1 MELTN
6 KNVKTTSRYSSYFE
20 DETDVKLKS
29 KIPYFNDKNDY
40 NRISQSN
47 DFDDFNL
54 SKLSAK
60 NENKINGKNQ

>member
-40 NRISQSN
+40 NRIS
-47 DFDDFNL
+47 
-54 SKLSAK
+54 
-60 NENKINGKNQ
+60 